1 MLTSLRECGK
11 QWVKTCGEGACVSRE
26 ESVCTGFD
34 STVSIKGDWKT
45 GLGVRSTNSSKEW
58 YFVCGVF
65 WVDVRSNKDGM

>member
-34 STVSIKGDWKT
+34 STVSIKGEWKT
-45 GLGVRSTNSSKEW
+45 G
-58 YFVCGVF
+58 
-65 WVDVRSNKDGM
+65 